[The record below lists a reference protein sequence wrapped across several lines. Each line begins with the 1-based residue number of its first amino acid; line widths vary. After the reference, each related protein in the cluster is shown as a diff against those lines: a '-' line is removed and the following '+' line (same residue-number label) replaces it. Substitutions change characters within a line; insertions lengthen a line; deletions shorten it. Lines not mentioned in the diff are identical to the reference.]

1 MDDVGFIDTYGRVR
15 KVEENMNKKLM
26 KIYHEFPGVIQNL
39 GINIYELNEWR
50 TRRSAKFRDNLS
62 FLRKTEKWGNKDFL
76 EYQNKHLKNIVAYAY
91 KYVPYYHELYKKNN
105 IDITKIQTIDDLEKL
120 PMVQKEDIIKYKNFI
135 RSVKSEPFI
144 TRHTSGTTGE
154 PLEIRISSNLDI
166 LQKCNAYRRD
176 IWAGYKDDWIGRFVG
191 DTPIKNCR
199 DKNLFRKSYILKR
212 IIFPSYCLSLK
223 TMPSIIHT
231 LERQNIKFL
240 QSYPS
245 TAYLLAKFLERTD
258 NYLPMKAILYSS
270 EPMYEFQR
278 ELIEK
283 RFKTRVFGFYGQM
296 EGVVSALECEEGEY
310 HTSMID
316 GILEITNKDKE
327 RVPEGKKGF
336 TISTSLHNYAMPL
349 IRYALN
355 DYTGYKDKN
364 CDCGRKL
371 PLLYPV
377 ETKKNDFII
386 TPLGKIISPSLVTRT
401 LKHAIS
407 GQHIIESQIVQKTF
421 DSIIIKIVP
430 TENYSD
436 FDDKL
441 LLKSFIELVGDGV
454 SIKIEHVE
462 KIHQSK
468 AYKKRFVINEIG
480 GDYIEKAFENL
491 E

>member
-1 MDDVGFIDTYGRVR
+1 MDDVGFIDTYGRIR
-15 KVEENMNKKLM
+15 KVEENMNKNII
-26 KIYHEFPGVIQNL
+26 KIYHQFPGFIQNL

-50 TRRSAKFRDNLS
+50 IRRSAKFRDNLS
-62 FLRKTEKWGNKDFL
+62 FLIQTEKWGDKDFV

-105 IDITKIQTIDDLEKL
+105 IDVTKIQTIDDLEKL
-120 PMVQKEDIIKYKNFI
+120 PIIQKEDIIRCKNLFH
-135 RSVKSEPFI
+135 SVKNEPFI
-144 TRHTSGTTGE
+144 IRNTSGTTGE
-154 PLEIRISSNLDI
+154 PLEIRISSGLDI
-166 LQKCNAYRRD
+166 LHKSNAYRRD
-176 IWAGYKDDWIGRFVG
+176 LWAGYKGDWVGRFVG
-191 DTPIKNCR
+191 DRPIKNCR

-212 IIFPSYCLSLK
+212 IIFPSYCLSLE
-223 TMPSIIHT
+223 TMPYMIHT
-231 LERQNIKFL
+231 IERMNIKFL
-240 QSYPS
+240 QCYPS

-258 NYLPMKAILYSS
+258 SYLPMKAILYSS

-316 GILEITNKDKE
+316 GILEIANKDKE
-327 RVPEGKKGF
+327 RVPEGEKGF

-355 DYTGYKDKN
+355 DYTGYKDKK

-377 ETKKNDFII
+377 ETKNNDFII
-386 TPLGKIISPSLVTRT
+386 TPSGKIISPSLVSYPLRYS
-401 LKHAIS
+401 IS
-407 GQHIIESQIVQKTF
+407 GQHIMESQIVQKSF

-436 FDDKL
+436 FDENI
-441 LLKSFIELVGDGV
+441 LLKKYKELLGESV